1 MSWAVSVLLPAEGL
15 GSTCPA
21 EGPASTRSIS
31 SLELMTQSHANPI
44 SQPRPGQWLLHD
56 PANPEHHRRD
66 ICHRFQ

>member
-31 SLELMTQSHANPI
+31 SRELMTQPHANPI

-56 PANPEHHRRD
+56 PANPEHHRGD
-66 ICHRFQ
+66 ICHRLQ